1 MSDCGVCG
9 NMRGFSMPNVE
20 SVTDT
25 HDKYIGERETSPANP
40 ANPAAREAR
49 DLASI
54 DADGFLALIAA
65 IQAERGP
72 LSLSGLREADAPEDW
87 LPHLAGFYRAVAFL
101 SRCQVRQ
108 SKGRWPSSY
117 TLKHQA
123 EVLAP
128 HTYVANGVLIAAA
141 IALELPWI
149 NGALKYG
156 HGQNAEVGVIVPK
169 ALQSLEPRSHSG
181 GGGVPKSW
189 LSLPVG
195 AAAAREKIALPSSG
209 PKHP

>member
-1 MSDCGVCG
+1 MQSRFDRSARV
-9 NMRGFSMPNVE
+9 
-20 SVTDT
+20 
-25 HDKYIGERETSPANP
+25 
-40 ANPAAREAR
+40 AREAR
-49 DLASI
+49 DRLSPLFSSRAHALKSFSGVEVGEGEKEGDSGSRASRASVAGGLS
-54 DADGFLALIAA
+54 ADEFLALIAA
-65 IQAERGP
+65 IQAEHGP
-72 LSLSGLREADAPEDW
+72 ISLSGLREADAPEDW
-87 LPHLAGFYRAVAFL
+87 LAHLAGFHRAVAFL
-101 SRCQVRQ
+101 SRCQLRQ

-181 GGGVPKSW
+181 GGGVPKS
-189 LSLPVG
+189 
-195 AAAAREKIALPSSG
+195 
-209 PKHP
+209 